1 MRVRSTEPLS
11 VKLDVHRE
19 EVKQQL
25 EQISEASYE
34 DDIDR
39 SIGNEKESSM
49 NVPKSK
55 DETGN

>member
-11 VKLDVHRE
+11 VKLDVIRE

-34 DDIDR
+34 DDIDI
-39 SIGNEKESSM
+39 SIVGNEK
-49 NVPKSK
+49 
-55 DETGN
+55 